1 MAINYRRSFG
11 LKGPAWS
18 LLALFR
24 EDKVGK
30 KVHIVP
36 NGTGWQV
43 KPEGS
48 SIPTSTHR
56 TQQAA
61 TDAGTPCCAGAHPA
75 ARGLSPVSCL
85 GYLHARPRRAMLRLV
100 LRLPVK
106 WVFDPFVDERYAIA
120 RGLSPVC
127 CHSVVVGGDRRCQR
141 ANTRWIASGVNR
153 SPSKTTT
160 LLPNSPCDGL
170 WDRR

>member
-18 LLALFR
+18 LLALIR

-36 NGTGWQV
+36 NGTDWQV

-61 TDAGTPCCAGAHPA
+61 TDAGTPCSVGTHPA

-85 GYLHARPRRAMLRLV
+85 GWTPSDVGIASQKRGDCPRVLSYLAYLGALPKRPRGSCTITRGDARRIKTTLTCDKYFLLRGC
-100 LRLPVK
+100 
-106 WVFDPFVDERYAIA
+106 FAIA
-120 RGLSPVC
+120 FVQS
-127 CHSVVVGGDRRCQR
+127 
-141 ANTRWIASGVNR
+141 
-153 SPSKTTT
+153 
-160 LLPNSPCDGL
+160 
-170 WDRR
+170 